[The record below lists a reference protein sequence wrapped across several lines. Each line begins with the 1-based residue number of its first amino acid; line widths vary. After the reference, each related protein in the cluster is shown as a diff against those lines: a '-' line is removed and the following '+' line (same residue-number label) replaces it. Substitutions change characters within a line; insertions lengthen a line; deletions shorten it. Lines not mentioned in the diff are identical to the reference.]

1 MREGMQRDF
10 REEDTWR
17 VFRIMAEFVEG
28 FEELSRLG
36 PAVTIFGSARV
47 TPGSP
52 LYEEARET
60 ARLLVKAGYGVIT
73 GGGPGVMEAANR
85 GAYEAGGDS
94 VGLNIEIPLEQKLN
108 PYVKKGLSFRYF
120 FARKVMFIKYA
131 KAFVI
136 FPGGFGT
143 LDEFFEAVTL
153 IQTRRIGRFP
163 VVLFGREYWESLI
176 SWMRGHLLKQAYIS
190 PEDLEIFQVV
200 DRPQDVVEVVEAFY
214 GRSM

>member
-1 MREGMQRDF
+1 MQRDL

-36 PAVTIFGSARV
+36 PAVTIFGSSRV
-47 TPGSP
+47 LEGSP
-52 LYEEARET
+52 LYEAARET
-60 ARLLVKAGYGVIT
+60 ARLLVKAGYGIIT

-94 VGLNIEIPLEQKLN
+94 VGLNIEIPSEQKLN

-143 LDEFFEAVTL
+143 LDEFFEAATL

-176 SWMRGHLLKQAYIS
+176 SWMRGHLLEQAYIS
-190 PEDLEIFQVV
+190 PEDLEVFQVV
-200 DRPQDVVEVVEAFY
+200 DRPHDVVDAVEAFY
-214 GRSM
+214 GRGT